1 MNFNK
6 FKFYDFFA
14 WYFINFFL
22 ILSNLMKLSYILVI
36 LFKKGYEKMKA
47 EYFIQE
53 MIEMITEVQID
64 LLVKAR
70 NLDNED
76 IQIYNLCHKKGDL
89 FMYNEKIILT
99 PQDILDKEFKIDARG
114 FRPQEVDKFL
124 DLVIS
129 DYNEFITEIK
139 ELKKEISFLNDE
151 NDKLKNE
158 LRRIK
163 ANIEAAEGTASTS
176 QVSNI
181 DLLRR
186 LSQLEKIVYGK
197 DE

>member
-1 MNFNK
+1 
-6 FKFYDFFA
+6 
-14 WYFINFFL
+14 
-22 ILSNLMKLSYILVI
+22 
-36 LFKKGYEKMKA
+36 
-47 EYFIQE
+47 
-53 MIEMITEVQID
+53 
-64 LLVKAR
+64 
-70 NLDNED
+70 
-76 IQIYNLCHKKGDL
+76 
-89 FMYNEKIILT
+89 MYNEKIVLT

-124 DLVIS
+124 DLVIN

-139 ELKKEISFLNDE
+139 ELKKEISFLTDE
-151 NDKLKNE
+151 NNKLKNE

-163 ANIEAAEGTASTS
+163 ANIEAAEETAGGS

-186 LSQLEKIVYGK
+186 LSQLEKVVYGK